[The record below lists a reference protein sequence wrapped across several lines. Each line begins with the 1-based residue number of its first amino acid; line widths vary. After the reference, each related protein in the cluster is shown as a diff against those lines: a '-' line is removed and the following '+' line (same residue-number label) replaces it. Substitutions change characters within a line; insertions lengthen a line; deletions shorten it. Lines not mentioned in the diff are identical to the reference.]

1 MNCCDLGPLVCGPL
15 LGCLW
20 GPLPLSPPLHQVP
33 QRLQPKTE
41 DCQPSG
47 TCLPAATP
55 LSPDLLSP
63 TVPGQW
69 PAWAQ
74 SSGLPSAVTR
84 VALEL
89 CLSRISCHPRLSLF
103 DSGLGM
109 CTGGTPDPAPGPLIP
124 LLWQVL
130 PHSHHRPNPSSQH
143 HFSGDTVQPLEVYN
157 LVALCVFGIV
167 PPSAQVEDICILRGE
182 IPLPGA
188 HSPSL
193 PQPLATS
200 RLLSVPLNLTALD
213 ISYLRYHMARG
224 LSYLAA
230 SLTVPGFGRAVARL
244 HSCLRPRTACHVDG
258 QAFVPIS

>member
-1 MNCCDLGPLVCGPL
+1 MWSPVRVSVGPASSVSSPASGPSAPPTKNRGLPALGD
-15 LGCLW
+15 
-20 GPLPLSPPLHQVP
+20 LSPCSHPTFS
-33 QRLQPKTE
+33 RL
-41 DCQPSG
+41 
-47 TCLPAATP
+47 AV
-55 LSPDLLSP
+55 P

-109 CTGGTPDPAPGPLIP
+109 CTGGTPDPAPGLLIP
-124 LLWQVL
+124 LLRQVL

-157 LVALCVFGIV
+157 SVALCVFGIV
-167 PPSAQVEDICILRGE
+167 PPSAQDEDICILRGE
-182 IPLPGA
+182 IPFPGA

-213 ISYLRYHMARG
+213 ISYLRYHMACG

-230 SLTVPGFGRAVARL
+230 SLTVPRFCRAVARP

-258 QAFVPIS
+258 QAFVPIG